1 MPWGHVHRQTQR
13 TAPRGCGSRHSPVL
27 QPHSTFRTKEAD
39 LWPHCQLWLCH
50 IASPRADGH
59 RGPRHFRST
68 LTSTDFILTPFPMAS
83 YTPPAKNP
91 LIQLT
96 AAHCAPQGVSPTQCF
111 GVRAHALAERQR
123 SSSMAHVD
131 RRSGFPR
138 RPGPLCRPSSTG
150 VAQGARLT
158 DRPPTTPGERVS
170 GPSATTGCF
179 PIDAFLI
186 NQEAWGC
193 GTQCAVRAEGGAC
206 SSLRPHPR
214 GLLDKGRGRETRG
227 LLHSPLAA
235 DLPEDPTSHALSKAT
250 PRPVRPPHLAA
261 GRETPPCTTALAV
274 IPRQACQKGGE
285 GRLWGQGQWRPH
297 PKWHVRGAAWL

>member
-1 MPWGHVHRQTQR
+1 MPWGHVHRQTRQ
-13 TAPRGCGSRHSPVL
+13 TAPRGCGGRHSPVL

-39 LWPHCQLWLCH
+39 LWPHCQLWLRH

-83 YTPPAKNP
+83 CTPPAKNP

-96 AAHCAPQGVSPTQCF
+96 AAHRAPQGVSPTQCF

-138 RPGPLCRPSSTG
+138 RLGPLCRPSSTG
-150 VAQGARLT
+150 VARGARLT
-158 DRPPTTPGERVS
+158 DRPPTTPGEARERTFRDNWVFPHRCLLDKPRGTGVADVS
-170 GPSATTGCF
+170 ALRPARKMSGSP
-179 PIDAFLI
+179 
-186 NQEAWGC
+186 GC

-214 GLLDKGRGRETRG
+214 GLLDKGRGCETRG

-235 DLPEDPTSHALSKAT
+235 DLPEDPTSHSLSKVT
-250 PRPVRPPHLAA
+250 HTHPP
-261 GRETPPCTTALAV
+261 
-274 IPRQACQKGGE
+274 
-285 GRLWGQGQWRPH
+285 
-297 PKWHVRGAAWL
+297 